1 MALDKRNL
9 PKGKGFELLREAVAL
24 VIAAGFDPEVRPAR
38 GSHHLIIWRD
48 TAGTRRVVCVAK
60 ASGEWHQRLLI
71 HRNLRNALSGVR
83 P

>member
-9 PKGKGFELLREAVAL
+9 PKGKRFELLREAVAL
-24 VIAAGFDPEVRPAR
+24 VVAAGFDPEVRRAR

-60 ASGEWHQRLLI
+60 SSSEWHWELNAR
-71 HRNLRNALSGVR
+71 RDLRRALSGVR